1 MPNPICFSKCWV
13 IGWFPLV
20 LSLQQAHAHANPP
33 PPAIVSHKILDHSK
47 MPPSAIA
54 VSGSPGSLEAAQNDS
69 LRSGAA
75 ASMGSPLAGDRS
87 PTSSASVS
95 TVPTAPPEM
104 LSQQPSSSSSQAATN
119 ANSTPPKK
127 EPKSV
132 APRLERFF
140 AGSRS
145 GAPWPTAITP
155 PDRPQNKPQSAEGE
169 MPDGGLDPELGM
181 IRVAD
186 PRTDPELGT
195 IQLRNPLQDP
205 ELGILQLRQIVPAP
219 GRRPVLFLSTYV
231 TASNSDNVFLVE
243 DPIQGRFGD
252 NFIRPGISLIAFPSI
267 GPQTNLLVSAETNLL
282 RYDQQSASNYDEL
295 RFRAGIRHRFSDRV
309 YGQLSF
315 SSQLLFREGYAD
327 QFFSNSGV
335 ELTLN
340 RRDVLTPQLTL
351 DSFYQGQVYFSDP
364 EQFSNVL
371 NSVGT
376 YLGYRISP
384 RWDTGIGYRLTISDF
399 TRQSRH
405 ETYQRITGQLRY
417 AITPSVR
424 LSLFGG
430 LSYGRSTEPRITFD
444 DTFFGISI
452 DATIPIF

>member
-1 MPNPICFSKCWV
+1 MPNPIYLSKCWV
-13 IGWFPLV
+13 IGWLPLV
-20 LSLQQAHAHANPP
+20 LSLQQAHAHANPL
-33 PPAIVSHKILDHSK
+33 PPAIVSYKTVDDSK
-47 MPPSAIA
+47 MPPSVAA
-54 VSGSPGSLEAAQNDS
+54 VPVLPGSLETTQNDVTPF
-69 LRSGAA
+69 AA
-75 ASMGSPLAGDRS
+75 AGVIGPSVMGDRLL
-87 PTSSASVS
+87 TSAASAS
-95 TVPTAPPEM
+95 PAPAAPPERLASLPPSS
-104 LSQQPSSSSSQAATN
+104 LSQV
-119 ANSTPPKK
+119 PPPASAPAKK

-140 AGSRS
+140 AGARS
-145 GAPWPTAITP
+145 GSPWPTAITP
-155 PDRPQNKPQSAEGE
+155 PDRPQNKPQPADGALPE
-169 MPDGGLDPELGM
+169 GGLDPELGM
-181 IRVAD
+181 IQVAD
-186 PRTDPELGT
+186 PRVDPELGT
-195 IQLRNPLQDP
+195 LQLRNPLQDP

-219 GRRPVLFLSTYV
+219 GRRPVVFLSTYV

-252 NFIRPGISLIAFPSI
+252 NFVRPGISLIAFPSI

-282 RYDQQSASNYDEL
+282 RYEEQNRSNYDEL
-295 RFRAGIRHRFSDRV
+295 RFRAGVRHRFSDRV

-315 SSQLLFREGYAD
+315 SSQLLFREGYTD

-340 RRDVLTPQLTL
+340 RRDVLTQQLPL
-351 DSFYQGQVYFSDP
+351 DSFYQGQIYFSDP
-364 EQFSNVL
+364 DQFSNVL

-384 RWDTGIGYRLTISDF
+384 RWDAGIGYRLTISDF

-417 AITPSVR
+417 AITPAVR
-424 LSLFGG
+424 ISLFGG
-430 LSYGRSTEPRITFD
+430 LSYGRSTEPRISFD